1 MLENVTPLKKETLQ
15 ALVHQRLCDLI
26 LQGEIAPGESVT
38 VASIAKA
45 LNVSP
50 MPVREAIS
58 RLMAL
63 GALTVVSG
71 RSIGVPLLGAGQLE
85 DLRRVRS
92 EIEASAVTWA
102 VANRTPEFEAKLEA
116 LLERMEDAEAK
127 GQVRDFIHRNYEF
140 HFAIYAQAGSALML
154 EIIGTLWLRINPQFH
169 LLQRHG
175 HYKASNRQHRALL
188 QRICAGDAD
197 GAVSALR
204 EDIDSAYEV
213 LLKTLEERSPRSD
226 RTLVR

>member
-38 VASIAKA
+38 VASIATA
-45 LNVSP
+45 LDVSP

-71 RSIGVPLLGAGQLE
+71 RSIGVPLLGAAQLE
-85 DLRRVRS
+85 DLRKVRS

-102 VANRTPEFEAKLEA
+102 VANRTPAFEAKLEA
-116 LLERMEDAEAK
+116 LLQRMEDAEAQ

-140 HFAIYAQAGSALML
+140 HFAIYMQAGSALML
-154 EIIGTLWLRINPQFH
+154 DIIATLWLRINPQFH

-175 HYKASNRQHRALL
+175 HYKASNRQHRALFE
-188 QRICAGDAD
+188 RICAGDAE

-213 LLKTLEERSPRSD
+213 LLKTLKERGPRSD
-226 RTLVR
+226 HTLAR

>member
-38 VASIAKA
+38 VASIATA
-45 LNVSP
+45 LDVSP

-71 RSIGVPLLGAGQLE
+71 RSIGVPLLGAAQLE
-85 DLRRVRS
+85 DLRKVRS

-102 VANRTPEFEAKLEA
+102 VANRTAAFEATLEA
-116 LLERMEDAEAK
+116 LLERMEEAEAK
-127 GQVRDFIHRNYEF
+127 GQVREFIHRNYEF
-140 HFAIYAQAGSALML
+140 HFAIYGQAGSALML
-154 EIIGTLWLRINPQFH
+154 EIISTLWLRINPQFH

-175 HYKASNRQHRALL
+175 HYKASNRQHRALYE
-188 QRICAGDAD
+188 RIRAGDAE
-197 GAVSALR
+197 GAVKALR
-204 EDIDSAYEV
+204 EDIDSAYDV
-213 LLKTLEERSPRSD
+213 ILKTTEERNQRSD
-226 RTLVR
+226 RTQVR

>member
-71 RSIGVPLLGAGQLE
+71 RSIGVPLLGVRQLE
-85 DLRRVRS
+85 DLRKVRS

-102 VANRTPEFEAKLEA
+102 VANRTPAFEAKLEA
-116 LLERMEDAEAK
+116 LLESMEDAEAK

-140 HFAIYAQAGSALML
+140 HFAIYTQAGSALML

-175 HYKASNRQHRALL
+175 HYKASNRQHRALYE
-188 QRICAGDAD
+188 RICAGDAG

-204 EDIDSAYEV
+204 EDIDGAYEV
-213 LLKTLEERSPRSD
+213 LLKTLQESGPRSD
-226 RTLVR
+226 HTLAQ